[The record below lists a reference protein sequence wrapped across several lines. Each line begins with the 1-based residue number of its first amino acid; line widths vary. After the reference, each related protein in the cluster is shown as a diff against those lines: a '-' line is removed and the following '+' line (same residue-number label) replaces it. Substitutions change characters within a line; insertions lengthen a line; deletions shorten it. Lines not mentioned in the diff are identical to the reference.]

1 MGYASDTSFTG
12 PSAYTGATAA
22 TVTVPVG
29 RAKALAFT
37 LAGLSTETVTLD
49 ISLDGGTTWITGV
62 MPLLLTTNANPA
74 STALA
79 NGSYSFGWGY
89 MPCSHVRWTKSG
101 AANTLTITYGLRL

>member
-1 MGYASDTSFTG
+1 MSYASETTFTG
-12 PSAYTGATAA
+12 PSVYSGATAA
-22 TVTVPVG
+22 TVTVPVIRG
-29 RAKALAFT
+29 KALAFT

-62 MPLLLTTNANPA
+62 MPLDLTKNANPA

-101 AANTLTITYGLRL
+101 AANTVTITYGLRL